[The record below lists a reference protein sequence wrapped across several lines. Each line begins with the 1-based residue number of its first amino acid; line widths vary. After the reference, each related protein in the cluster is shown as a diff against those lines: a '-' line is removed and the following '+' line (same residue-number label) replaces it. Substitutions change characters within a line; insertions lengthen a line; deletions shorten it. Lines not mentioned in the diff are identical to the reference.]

1 MVREWQPKQLDYTR
15 DSRALM
21 SEMRSALNTK
31 NFTNKTSLKSR
42 LKQLLDIQ
50 YDNQVRVEN
59 LTNQYAEAFKY
70 WTAGGIPNKVTEA
83 KLRLQ
88 YNARIRPAQTRTYNN
103 AVSSKNAV
111 ETEWNS
117 IDSQLY

>member
-1 MVREWQPKQLDYTR
+1 
-15 DSRALM
+15 
-21 SEMRSALNTK
+21 MRSALNTK

-88 YNARIRPAQTRTYNN
+88 YNDRIRPAQTRTYNN